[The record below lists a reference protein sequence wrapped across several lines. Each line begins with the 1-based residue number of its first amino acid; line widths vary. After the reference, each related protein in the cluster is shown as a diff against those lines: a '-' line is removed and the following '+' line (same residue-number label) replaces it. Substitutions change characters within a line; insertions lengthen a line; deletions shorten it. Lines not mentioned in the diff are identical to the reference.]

1 MLTDKPVVING
12 DGEQQRDFVYV
23 GDCAQANLLAVAS
36 GNGSGIYNL
45 GTGRGTSVNEIFS
58 TLQKVTGYKRS
69 PVHGPAKLGETRRIY
84 LDAGKARQQ
93 LGWTP
98 TVGLEEGLE
107 RTVAYFK
114 TSEHLA

>member
-1 MLTDKPVVING
+1 VV
-12 DGEQQRDFVYV
+12 
-23 GDCAQANLLAVAS
+23 S

-45 GTGRGTSVNEIFS
+45 GVGRGTSVNEIFS
-58 TLQKVTGYKRS
+58 TLQKVTGYRKS

-84 LDAGKARQQ
+84 LDSSKARQQ

-114 TSEHLA
+114 ASERLA